1 MSDFHVL
8 DREAA
13 FLLITDIVTI
23 PDDGSLV
30 SFVRQVLINAIV
42 ARIELPLGE
51 PVEISFLEGAS
62 LNLLERGDPSDVLV
76 CFLPTA

>member
-42 ARIELPLGE
+42 ARVQLSLRE

-62 LNLLERGDPSDVLV
+62 LNLLKRRDPGDVLV
-76 CFLPTA
+76 RLLHTT

>member
-1 MSDFHVL
+1 MSDVHEL
-8 DREAA
+8 DREAVT
-13 FLLITDIVTI
+13 LLITDVVTI

-42 ARIELPLGE
+42 ARVQLSLRE

-62 LNLLERGDPSDVLV
+62 LNLLKRGDPSDVLV
-76 CFLPTA
+76 RLLQTT

>member
-1 MSDFHVL
+1 MSNFHEL

-13 FLLITDIVTI
+13 HLLVTDIVTV

-42 ARIELPLGE
+42 AR
-51 PVEISFLEGAS
+51 V
-62 LNLLERGDPSDVLV
+62 
-76 CFLPTA
+76 